1 MTVCVLML
9 NRMVIGVVKLGVIQ
23 RRSAT
28 YFGYTR
34 TDETTTFCNHTD
46 PLRVLTSVGRSAA
59 YDHWIYQRDGG
70 VNDFQRPSQLRGIGV
85 WFRRGSLK
93 NGYHFQGGQQARKL
107 PSPDSG
113 R

>member
-34 TDETTTFCNHTD
+34 TGEITTFCNHTD
-46 PLRVLTSVGRSAA
+46 PLRVLARA
-59 YDHWIYQRDGG
+59 YDRWIYQRDGG
-70 VNDFQRPSQLRGIGV
+70 VNDFQRHSQLRGIGV
-85 WFRRGSLK
+85 WFRRGGLK
-93 NGYHFQGGQQARKL
+93 NGYHFQGGK
-107 PSPDSG
+107 
-113 R
+113 